1 MTIQAEDKLR
11 THNNSTKTQRTISMT
26 WYLSSEKKGEK
37 KTRRQKYEE
46 KSNIC
51 QNKINIF
58 F

>member
-37 KTRRQKYEE
+37 KKRDDKNM
-46 KSNIC
+46 K
-51 QNKINIF
+51 KKAIF
-58 F
+58 VKTK